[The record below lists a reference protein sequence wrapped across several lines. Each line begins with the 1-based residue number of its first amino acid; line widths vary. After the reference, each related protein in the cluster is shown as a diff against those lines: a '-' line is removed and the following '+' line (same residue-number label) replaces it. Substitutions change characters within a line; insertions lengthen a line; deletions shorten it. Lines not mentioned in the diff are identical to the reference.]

1 MKRPKE
7 SLELEQFQTSRIK
20 KNMLNGRLKVGE
32 QIWIHHDA
40 ESDPLNPVAR
50 MNPYAHVVVYVGPS
64 DVDGRKIH
72 EVVHVSKK
80 SMTGFAKAS
89 IVREDVMKVIR
100 PHEQV
105 FLGHKINKVQY
116 AGNIREKI
124 AERALACCREP
135 QIIFDYDYR

>member
-7 SLELEQFQTSRIK
+7 SLELEQFQTSHIK
-20 KNMLNGRLKVGE
+20 RNMLKGRLKVGE

-40 ESDPLNPVAR
+40 ESDPFNPVAR
-50 MNPYAHVVVYVGPS
+50 MNPYAHVVVYVGQRE
-64 DVDGRKIH
+64 VGGQMIH
-72 EVVHVSKK
+72 EVVHVLKK
-80 SMTGFAKAS
+80 SMSGFAKAS
-89 IVREDVMKVIR
+89 VVREDVIKVIR

-135 QIIFDYDYR
+135 GIVFDYDHR